1 MQDKVFKLKKN
12 PAYTGPLDLPVLP
25 DLHPDPEIDA
35 DAVAVEDQPA
45 TLEDDAAYSK
55 VPEESNPAPDTL
67 PPQTT

>member
-12 PAYTGPLDLPVLP
+12 PAYTGPLNLPVLP

-35 DAVAVEDQPA
+35 GAAAAEDQPA

-55 VPEESNPAPDTL
+55 VPEAGSPTPDVL